1 MIYPKKQGD
10 SAMKKIVLSLVLGLF
25 MLMVI
30 AAATEQA
37 AQAMNFKGYLANVTY
52 GKAARDLG
60 GHDLLQNPELLPVV
74 NMLFDDAVFKSG
86 YGLFVP
92 GPANKD
98 FVGYKYATFDPK
110 GSDMAKE
117 IVEKT
122 KKPAG
127 VFVTG
132 EGTLDREK
140 LIITVISMQEAE
152 PPVPTPAPNENP
164 PTSE

>member
-1 MIYPKKQGD
+1 MIYSKKQGD
-10 SAMKKIVLSLVLGLF
+10 PAMKKVILSLILGLF

-30 AAATEQA
+30 AAATEQTA
-37 AQAMNFKGYLANVTY
+37 NAMRFKGYLANITY
-52 GKAARDLG
+52 GKAGMDLG
-60 GHDLLQNPELLPVV
+60 GNNLNTNPELLPVV
-74 NMLFDDAVFKSG
+74 AMRLDDAVFKSG

-92 GPANKD
+92 APANGD
-98 FVGYKYATFDPK
+98 FEGYKYATFDSK

-132 EGTLDREK
+132 EGTLDREN
-140 LIITVISMQEAE
+140 LIITVISMQESE
-152 PPVPTPAPNENP
+152 PPIPTPIPEHN
-164 PTSE
+164 TGGD